1 MKQRKYDA
9 IVIGSGISG
18 GWAAKE
24 FCEKGLKTLVL
35 ERGRKVDHVVDYPTA
50 MKNPWD
56 FPHNG
61 QVPLAIKEQN
71 PVISKH
77 YIYTEAS
84 MHWAVPDAVQPFV
97 EEKPF
102 TWVRGYHVGG
112 KSLMWARQTQRWS
125 DFDFEG
131 PARDGYSV
139 DWPMRYADL
148 APWYS
153 HVERFAGISGNR
165 DGVPQL
171 PDGEFLPAFEMN
183 CVEQHFQK
191 SIASNY
197 QDRQLIQ
204 GRCAHVTDPQPVHLE
219 QGRVKCQNRNLCV
232 ARLPTGRLF
241 QQQRFHVALGR

>member
-1 MKQRKYDA
+1 MSSLQKRKYDV

-35 ERGRKVDHVVDYPTA
+35 ERGRDVKHITDYPTA

-56 FPHNG
+56 FPHGG

-77 YIYTEAS
+77 YLYTEAS
-84 MHWAVPDAVQPFV
+84 AHWAVPDAVHPFV

-102 TWVRGYHVGG
+102 TWIRGYHVGG

-125 DFDFEG
+125 EFDYEG
-131 PARDGYSV
+131 PARDGFSV
-139 DWPMRYADL
+139 DWPIRYADI

-153 HVERFAGISGNR
+153 HVERFAGISGSK

-171 PDGEFLPAFEMN
+171 PDGEFLPAFE
-183 CVEQHFQK
+183 K
-191 SIASNY
+191 I
-197 QDRQLIQ
+197 
-204 GRCAHVTDPQPVHLE
+204 GRAHV
-219 QGRVKCQNRNLCV
+219 
-232 ARLPTGRLF
+232 
-241 QQQRFHVALGR
+241 